1 MKKQIS
7 LTNNQLKIIALI
19 LMTVDHIGSGLFP
32 KYRFLRIIGRL
43 AYPIFAYMIAEGCRY
58 TKNKKK
64 YFFTMASLAAVCSV
78 VYFIAMR
85 SLYQCILVTFSLSI
99 LMIFAF
105 DAAQKERSVKSIG
118 LAFSALGLA
127 ACICIVI
134 PIFIPRFSVDYGFC
148 GAILPLLIYFGRNK
162 WERLGLSAIGLVLI
176 ALDYPGNQ
184 WFSLLALPLLAL
196 YNGKRG
202 KLRLKYLF
210 YIYYPLHLV
219 IIYLISKII

>member
-1 MKKQIS
+1 
-7 LTNNQLKIIALI
+7 
-19 LMTVDHIGSGLFP
+19 MTVDHVGAYLFP
-32 KYRFLRIIGRL
+32 KYSILRIIGRL
-43 AYPIFAYMIAEGCRY
+43 AFPIFAYMIAEGCRY
-58 TKNKKK
+58 TKNRKK
-64 YFFTMASLAAVCSV
+64 YFFTMASLAAVCSA
-78 VYFIAMR
+78 VYFIAQR

-105 DAAQKERSVKSIG
+105 DGALKKRSRKNIILS
-118 LAFSALGLA
+118 LAALGLT
-127 ACICIVI
+127 ACVCIVI

-162 WERLGLSAIGLVLI
+162 WERLGLCAIGLTLI

-184 WFSLLALPLLAL
+184 WFSLFALPLLAI

-202 KLRLKYLF
+202 KLKLKYLF

-219 IIYLISKII
+219 IIYLIKRIL